1 MEAGRRYRFKA
12 QGEWLDSHVPAGPE
26 GVRDKALAHL
36 LGDALGKIERFYGE
50 VTHNSQAN
58 VPATKRVEGAE
69 WFALIGV
76 IADGGN
82 PKADGTPVPHSRFI
96 IGKETTLTPGKSGY
110 LYCFAN
116 DAWGFY
122 ENNRGF
128 VTLTVSRE

>member
-1 MEAGRRYRFKA
+1 MA
-12 QGEWLDSHVPAGPE
+12 AGPE

-36 LGDALGKIERFYGE
+36 LGDALGKIERFYGI
-50 VTHNSQAN
+50 VTRNSQAN
-58 VPATKRVEGAE
+58 ISATKRLEDAE

-76 IADGGN
+76 IADAGN
-82 PKADGTPVPHSRFI
+82 PRADGTPTSHRSFV
-96 IGKETTLTPGKSGY
+96 IGKEASITPTKSGY

-128 VTLTVSRE
+128 VTLTVSRD

>member
-1 MEAGRRYRFKA
+1 M
-12 QGEWLDSHVPAGPE
+12 PAGPE
-26 GVRDKALAHL
+26 GVRDKGLAHL
-36 LGDALGKIERFYGE
+36 LGDALGKIERFYGK
-50 VTHNSQAN
+50 VTRNSQTN
-58 VPATKRVEGAE
+58 VPATKRVEEAE

-82 PKADGTPVPHSRFI
+82 PGADGTPVPHSTVV
-96 IGKETTLTPGKSGY
+96 IGKEATLTPTKSGY

-128 VTLTVSRE
+128 VTLTVSCE